1 MKMITN
7 INRRMVLNSLI
18 KHETLTIVN
27 IRKAEN
33 IGIVPDKVHLNFLLN
48 ELIESGHVDTLNGVT
63 PLTYTI
69 TTKGIAEGE
78 RLNEII
84 EN

>member
-1 MKMITN
+1 MIS
-7 INRRMVLNSLI
+7 INRTLVLNSLI
-18 KHETLTIVN
+18 KHETLTILD

-33 IGIVPDKVHLNFLLN
+33 LGVIPDNARLNFLLN
-48 ELIESGHVDTLNGVT
+48 ELIESGHVHALNGVT

-69 TTKGIAEGE
+69 TTKGIVEGE
-78 RLNEII
+78 RLNEKI